1 MRLIVDPAV
10 DEAIIAALNYWAV
23 ESDSEELI
31 GRLLVAFDAAFAV
44 MENEPRRGRRVPG
57 LPEHY
62 RRLRLAPNLPGYVL
76 YYRIEA
82 TRVLLFLLRHERQR
96 PYAPA
101 TLQRKAGDAAR
112 RVDQADTEN
121 TEGGGG

>member
-1 MRLIVDPAV
+1 
-10 DEAIIAALNYWAV
+10 
-23 ESDSEELI
+23 
-31 GRLLVAFDAAFAV
+31 

-62 RRLRLAPNLPGYVL
+62 RRLRLAPHLPGYVL

-82 TRVLLFLLRHERQR
+82 SQVLLFLLRHERRR

-112 RVDQADTEN
+112 RANQASSEDEDMEVGPAG
-121 TEGGGG
+121 EGG